1 MRQTSKL
8 ERFPG
13 GGLPPACLAATA
25 LLVLGATPAVSQKTR
40 FDALLGCERHAA
52 VQFKVHDPAFRR
64 FVIDRATV
72 EVDRF
77 ADKVGNQFIST
88 IYQGKAT
95 LEAASGARTVHFICL
110 HAGVGKGPVFVYTL
124 AD

>member
-1 MRQTSKL
+1 
-8 ERFPG
+8 
-13 GGLPPACLAATA
+13 LAAVV
-25 LLVLGATPAVSQKTR
+25 LLTLSATPAVSQKTR

-52 VQFKVHDPAFRR
+52 VQFKLHDPAFRR

-72 EVDRF
+72 AVDRF

-88 IYQGKAT
+88 IYHGDAT
-95 LEAASGARTVHFICL
+95 LEVASGTRTVRFICL
-110 HAGVGKGPVFVYTL
+110 HAGIGKGPVFVYTL

>member
-1 MRQTSKL
+1 V
-8 ERFPG
+8 
-13 GGLPPACLAATA
+13 GLAYCVLRASVAAAA
-25 LLVLGATPAVSQKTR
+25 LLVLAATPAASQKTR

-52 VQFKVHDPAFRR
+52 VQFKLHNPAFRR
-64 FVIDRATV
+64 FVIERASV

-88 IYQGKAT
+88 IYHGNAI
-95 LEAASGARTVHFICL
+95 LEVASGTKSVRFICL
-110 HAGVGKGPVFVYTL
+110 HAGVAKGPVFVYTL